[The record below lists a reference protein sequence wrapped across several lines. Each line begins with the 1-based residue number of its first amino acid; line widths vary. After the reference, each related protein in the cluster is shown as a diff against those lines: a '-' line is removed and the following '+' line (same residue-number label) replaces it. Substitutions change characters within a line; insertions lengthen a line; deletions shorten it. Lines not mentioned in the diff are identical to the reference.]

1 MTNNNQDEAAAEAL
15 ARAIRK
21 GWPARGIEKGATGW
35 SRLVLVA
42 LRTDPEGRAAVV
54 AALLD
59 EETLARALAT
69 RGLLEHPVED
79 AHWLARDILAALGE
93 SSERTFDR

>member
-1 MTNNNQDEAAAEAL
+1 MTNDNQDEAAAEAL

-42 LRTDPEGRAAVV
+42 LRTDPDGLAAVV

-59 EETLARALAT
+59 GERLARALAT
-69 RGLLEHPVED
+69 PGLLEHPVED
-79 AHWLARDILAALGE
+79 AEGLARDILAALGG
-93 SSERTFDR
+93 SSERDV

>member
-1 MTNNNQDEAAAEAL
+1 MTNDTQDEAAAEAL

-42 LRTDPEGRAAVV
+42 LRTDPYGLAAVV

-59 EETLARALAT
+59 EGTLARALAT
-69 RGLLEHPVED
+69 PGLLEHPVDD
-79 AHWLARDILAALGE
+79 AAGLARDILSALGG
-93 SSERTFDR
+93 SSERRV